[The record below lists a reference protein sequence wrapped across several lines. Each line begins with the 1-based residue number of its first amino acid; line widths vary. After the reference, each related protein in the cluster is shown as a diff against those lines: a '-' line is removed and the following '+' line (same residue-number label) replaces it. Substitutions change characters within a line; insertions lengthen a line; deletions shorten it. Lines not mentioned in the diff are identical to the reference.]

1 MSKYVHKV
9 QSFLASVHNSVLVA
23 VSFHFHISDLSIIH
37 CIKEHLHVEQSHVE
51 IKQGK
56 LIRSRHCSLMNVV
69 HWPVKYSFRVQS
81 LVKCLG
87 KMRMKCI
94 LKGF

>member
-1 MSKYVHKV
+1 MFFGKVNEGSEFQGSVHFIMSKYVHKV

-69 HWPVKYSFRVQS
+69 H
-81 LVKCLG
+81 
-87 KMRMKCI
+87 
-94 LKGF
+94 